1 MYSKINSYYKEPTVK
16 IFLLLLSF
24 TLSLIADAFISAE
37 SLNTQLNDEKLVVID
52 VGTKDDYLLKGHVP
66 GAVHSVISEWRMPV
80 EKHYLMRPESEL
92 VKKIAELGIS
102 NDSKVV
108 LYDHGGPKELLKA
121 SYIALTLINLG
132 LENVSIL
139 NGGFEEWSYVG
150 DVEKGPV
157 QKKKG
162 NFKASTKKKIIV
174 DKEFVSQN
182 LYKIP
187 MVEAR
192 PSKFY
197 FGMEKS
203 PGVKRIGHISGGM
216 SYFWK
221 NSFKNEGDAVL
232 VKSDKELRELLIEG
246 MQLNPSKEMMVYCTG
261 GLEASMNWYILSRVL
276 NFKDVKIYDASM
288 KEWANRDDTPMVK
301 YRWEQFRQN

>member
-1 MYSKINSYYKEPTVK
+1 MKWL
-16 IFLLLLSF
+16 FLSLVSFVLLS
-24 TLSLIADAFISAE
+24 AGEAFISAE
-37 SLNTQLNDEKLVVID
+37 TLNKHLNDEKVVIID
-52 VGTKDDYLLKGHVP
+52 LGTKDDYLLKGHIP

-80 EKHYLMRPESEL
+80 DKHFLMRPESEL
-92 VKKIAELGIS
+92 VKKISELGIR

-108 LYDHGGPKELLKA
+108 LYGHGGKKELLKA

-139 NGGFEEWSYVG
+139 NGGFEEWGYVG
-150 DVEKGPV
+150 DVDKNIS
-157 QKKKG
+157 QNKQTS
-162 NFKASTKKKIIV
+162 FKASVKKKIVV
-174 DKEFVSQN
+174 DREFVSQN

-197 FGMEKS
+197 FGTEQS

-221 NSFKNEGDAVL
+221 NSFRNEDET
-232 VKSDKELRELLIEG
+232 VKVKTREELGELLMAG
-246 MQLNPSKEMMVYCTG
+246 MQLDPSKEMMVYCTG
-261 GLEASMNWYILSRVL
+261 GLEASMNWYILTQVL
-276 NFKDVKIYDASM
+276 KFKDVKIYDASM

-301 YRWEQFRQN
+301 YRWEQFKQ

>member
-1 MYSKINSYYKEPTVK
+1 MKWL
-16 IFLLLLSF
+16 FLSLVSFVLLS
-24 TLSLIADAFISAE
+24 ADEAFISAE
-37 SLNTQLNDEKLVVID
+37 TLNKHLNDEKVVIID
-52 VGTKDDYLLKGHVP
+52 LGTKDDYLLKGHIP

-80 EKHYLMRPESEL
+80 DKHFLMRPESEL
-92 VKKIAELGIS
+92 VKKISELGIS

-108 LYDHGGPKELLKA
+108 LYGHGGKKELLKA

-139 NGGFEEWSYVG
+139 NGGFEEWGYVG
-150 DVEKGPV
+150 DVEKGTS
-157 QKKKG
+157 QNKQTS
-162 NFKASTKKKIIV
+162 FKASVKKKIVV
-174 DKEFVSQN
+174 DREFVSQN

-187 MVEAR
+187 MIEAR

-197 FGMEKS
+197 FGMEQS

-221 NSFKNEGDAVL
+221 NSFRNEDET
-232 VKSDKELRELLIEG
+232 VKVKTREELRELLMAG
-246 MQLNPSKEMMVYCTG
+246 MQLDPSKEMMVYCTG
-261 GLEASMNWYILSRVL
+261 GLEASMNWYILTQVL
-276 NFKDVKIYDASM
+276 KFKDVKIYDASM

-301 YRWEQFRQN
+301 YRWEQFKL

>member
-1 MYSKINSYYKEPTVK
+1 MKWL
-16 IFLLLLSF
+16 FLSLVSFVLLS
-24 TLSLIADAFISAE
+24 ADEAFISAE
-37 SLNTQLNDEKLVVID
+37 TLNKHLNDEKIVIID
-52 VGTKDDYLLKGHVP
+52 LGTKDDYLLKGHIP

-80 EKHYLMRPESEL
+80 DKHSLMRPESEL
-92 VKKIAELGIS
+92 VKKISELGIS

-108 LYDHGGPKELLKA
+108 LYGHGGKKELLKA

-139 NGGFEEWSYVG
+139 NGGFEEWGYVG
-150 DVEKGPV
+150 DVEKKIS
-157 QKKKG
+157 QNKQTS
-162 NFKASTKKKIIV
+162 FKASVKKKIVV
-174 DKEFVSQN
+174 DREFVSQN

-187 MVEAR
+187 MIEAR

-197 FGMEKS
+197 FGMEQS

-221 NSFKNEGDAVL
+221 NSFRNEDET
-232 VKSDKELRELLIEG
+232 VKVKTREELRELLMAG
-246 MQLNPSKEMMVYCTG
+246 MQLDPSKEMMVYCTG
-261 GLEASMNWYILSRVL
+261 GLEASMNWYILTQVL
-276 NFKDVKIYDASM
+276 KFKDVKIYDASM

-301 YRWEQFRQN
+301 YRWEQFKL